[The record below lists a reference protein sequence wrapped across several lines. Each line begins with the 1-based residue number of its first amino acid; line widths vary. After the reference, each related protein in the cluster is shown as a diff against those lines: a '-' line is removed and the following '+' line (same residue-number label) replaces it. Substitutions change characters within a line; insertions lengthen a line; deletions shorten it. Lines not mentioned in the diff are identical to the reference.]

1 MRRIGMLAAVGSVG
15 ILFLVMNA
23 STTLATPPSG
33 FGASFTYRATVQPY
47 HVDSNDF
54 KIFQKNAED
63 VVMRQLT
70 IAPGG
75 NSGWHSHPGVVYVI
89 VTQGSVVNYH
99 ADDPSCTG
107 TKFSAGQGFVES
119 EGDIHIVRNE
129 DATTTAVLVVTFT
142 DVPVGGAFR
151 FDAARPGNCP
161 F

>member
-1 MRRIGMLAAVGSVG
+1 MRRIALLGIIGSLVVLAVVIGAGTS
-15 ILFLVMNA
+15 
-23 STTLATPPSG
+23 LATAPSG
-33 FGASFTYRATVQPY
+33 VGAIFTYRATVQPY

-54 KIFQKNAED
+54 KIFQKNEED

-70 IAPGG
+70 FAPGS
-75 NSGWHSHPGVVYVI
+75 NSGWHSHPGPVYVI

-107 TKFSAGQGFVES
+107 AKISAGQGFVETP
-119 EGDIHIVRNE
+119 GDIHMVRNE

-142 DVPVGGAFR
+142 DVPVGGAYR
-151 FDAARPGNCP
+151 LDAARPGNCP